1 MQFPKIVAIAKIF
14 LNLEIKFENV
24 PYTFTWKT
32 FSIIFC
38 KLYFVLKISSFL
50 DLKGN

>member
-14 LNLEIKFENV
+14 LNLEDKSENI

-32 FSIIFC
+32 FSYNIP
-38 KLYFVLKISSFL
+38 
-50 DLKGN
+50 

>member
-24 PYTFTWKT
+24 PYTFTRKT

-38 KLYFVLKISSFL
+38 KLYFVLKISSSL